1 MRIPI
6 IRIKDGDYSRIAG
19 TNIHDCLYIENNAI
33 HYLNLQ
39 CMEGT
44 RYGEMKFEGVETS
57 EWSSIYSPTVEM
69 VTVEEF
75 IEMAIKNCEEYAE
88 SELQLQEFLEKYLEA
103 KKKAIEKTK
112 DVPFNTSGLLI

>member
-6 IRIKDGDYSRIAG
+6 IRIKDGDYSHIVG
-19 TNIHDCLYIENNAI
+19 TNSHDYLYIENNAI
-33 HYLNLQ
+33 HYLNMQ

-44 RYGEMKFEGVETS
+44 RYGEIKFEGIES
-57 EWSSIYSPTVEM
+57 EYSITGRPMIEM

-112 DVPFNTSGLLI
+112 DVPFNTSGRLI